1 MNAPRMRIAGH
12 GELLHRLEAVGH
24 QVVSLERAE
33 LVINPVVPVR
43 AGQMVASEEV
53 VTLGDLDGVAS
64 SMRFV
69 LSELTLNT
77 FAVSASDEVT
87 ATVAELLIA
96 ETGGQV
102 VFVPDSQRERLLV
115 AQQFAAYTQV
125 VAQEANA
132 IFTEALGNPDLAL
145 EVMEQ
150 SSGLLAPPGS
160 VQEVQRALN
169 SIQSPERRRLFI
181 ELSRRSAELFR
192 NREIELWAMKAQ
204 GE

>member
-1 MNAPRMRIAGH
+1 MRIAGH
-12 GELLHRLEAVGH
+12 GELLRRLESVGH
-24 QVVSLERAE
+24 QVVSLDHAE
-33 LVINPVVPVR
+33 LVLNPVVPVR
-43 AGQMVASEEV
+43 AGQMVASEEA
-53 VTLGDLDGVAS
+53 VTLSDLDGVAS

-96 ETGGQV
+96 ETGGHV
-102 VFVPDSQRERLLV
+102 VFVPDSQRERLLL
-115 AQQFAAYTQV
+115 AQHFAAYAQV

-132 IFTEALGNPDLAL
+132 LLTEALGNPDLAL

-150 SSGLLAPPGS
+150 SSGLLAPPAS